1 MTMKRIFIFIS
12 LLVSFAC
19 MHAQSYAN
27 RTVSDADDVVVRSR
41 AIMSSGSMYSSRVYE
56 PFSNSAPSEYTAST
70 SAAHAPGG
78 PRRLGG
84 GTDPGS
90 QSEQSPIG
98 EPWILL
104 AFAIAFGGIIAYR
117 KKRTL

>member
-1 MTMKRIFIFIS
+1 
-12 LLVSFAC
+12 

-56 PFSNSAPSEYTAST
+56 PFTNSAPSEQTVSGPNRV
-70 SAAHAPGG
+70 SSG
-78 PRRLGG
+78 PRKDKIVGP
-84 GTDPGS
+84 DINPG
-90 QSEQSPIG
+90 QESPIG